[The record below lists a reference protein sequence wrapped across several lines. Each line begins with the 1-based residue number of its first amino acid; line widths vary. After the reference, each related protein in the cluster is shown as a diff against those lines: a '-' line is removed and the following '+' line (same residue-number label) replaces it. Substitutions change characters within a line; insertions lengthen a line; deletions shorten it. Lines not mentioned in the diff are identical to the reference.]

1 MARSFL
7 ALAALSFLAPPNG
20 HGPCRA
26 RAGVKLPVDQAGLS
40 SAVASEIAGAGLA
53 STTYVDSATSGLA
66 LASDLT
72 SLDGRVSTAESTLTT
87 VSSDLASKANSSD
100 LAAKADA
107 SDLTSLDDAVKAAAG
122 KPFARSDT
130 LTGSGGTDKFGTAWS
145 MPYALVDGHDY
156 ELDLVF
162 TMTNGATQLGTVTQ
176 SGWKGRYDA
185 SLNGGD
191 GGWVETQEAQ
201 TTYKIE
207 SGTVDVGT
215 GVFGN
220 ASHLPG
226 MDVSADSAV
235 LSTVARPRNGQS
247 VTIAVDGK
255 LRDLGDNVA

>member
-7 ALAALSFLAPPNG
+7 ALTALACLVPPNG
-20 HGPCRA
+20 RGPCRA
-26 RAGVKLPVDQAGLS
+26 RASVKLPVDQAGLS

-53 STTYVDSATSGLA
+53 S
-66 LASDLT
+66 ASDLST
-72 SLDGRVSTAESTLTT
+72 LEGRVTTAESSLTT

-107 SDLTSLDDAVKAAAG
+107 SDLTSLDDAVKAASG
-122 KPFARSDT
+122 KPFGRSDT

-145 MPYALVDGHDY
+145 MPFALVDGHDY

-162 TMTNGATQLGTVTQ
+162 TMTSGSTQLGTVSQ
-176 SGWKGRYDA
+176 VGWKGRYDA

-201 TTYKIE
+201 TTYKVE
-207 SGTVDVGT
+207 SGTVDVST
-215 GVFGN
+215 GYFGN
-220 ASHLPG
+220 VAHLPG

-235 LSTVARPRNGQS
+235 LSTVARPRNGQV
-247 VTIAVDGK
+247 VTVAVDGK

>member
-7 ALAALSFLAPPNG
+7 TIALASSIFGAGA
-20 HGPCRA
+20 HRPCAA

-40 SAVASEIAGAGLA
+40 SAVAAEVAGAGLA
-53 STTYVDSATSGLA
+53 S
-66 LASDLT
+66 ASDLT
-72 SLDGRVSTAESTLTT
+72 TLEGRVSTAESTLTT
-87 VSSDLASKANSSD
+87 VSSDLAGKASSSD

-107 SDLTSLDDAVKAAAG
+107 SDLTSLDDAVKAASG
-122 KPFARSDT
+122 KPFSRSDT

-145 MPYALVDGHDY
+145 MPFSLVDGHDY
-156 ELDLVF
+156 ELDIVF
-162 TMTNGATQLGTVTQ
+162 TMTSGSTQLGTVSQ
-176 SGWKGRYDA
+176 VGWKGRYDA

-201 TTYKIE
+201 TTYKVE
-207 SGTVDVGT
+207 SGTVDPST
-215 GVFGN
+215 GYFGN
-220 ASHLPG
+220 PAHLPG

-235 LSTVARPRNGQS
+235 LSTVARPRNGQV